1 MCSGEFE
8 WRGPRDT
15 PATAIQDARGNLIA
29 GKQARLGHYFHE
41 MYNDDT
47 ANYDVAL
54 PIFLSFELS
63 LSLSSFSFE
72 KICTL
77 LNIPPCTRYKIYWNE

>member
-63 LSLSSFSFE
+63 LSLEFFFRKNMYTFKYPSVHE
-72 KICTL
+72 IQDL
-77 LNIPPCTRYKIYWNE
+77 LE

>member
-54 PIFLSFELS
+54 PISLS
-63 LSLSSFSFE
+63 LSVSSFSFE

-77 LNIPPCTRYKIYWNE
+77 LNIYPSLHEDKTFIGMRE

>member
-54 PIFLSFELS
+54 PIS
-63 LSLSSFSFE
+63 LSLCLEFFFRKNMYTFE
-72 KICTL
+72 YISL
-77 LNIPPCTRYKIYWNE
+77 LARR